1 MNRSR
6 TETIAKV
13 EEDLDRLEAIVD
25 EAKRS
30 IAAIDRVDGAVHGAV
45 HDAAERGRSLAPFVV
60 IAAGVLTLGA
70 TLRMLSRRR
79 P

>member
-25 EAKRS
+25 QAKRS
-30 IAAIDRVDGAVHGAV
+30 IAAIDRVDGAV

-70 TLRMLSRRR
+70 ALRMLSRRR